1 MSKGFEGFEDF
12 FDRNDDS
19 LSGDEAD
26 FEATLAKDL
35 KELGV
40 ETNGF
45 ETDPDE
51 DSSENILARFNLTD
65 YGKSESEVYEK
76 PILIET
82 MAYEVSQWLER
93 LTIRDAKR
101 LESEKFL
108 ELCEMAGI
116 MPDPRTATAAFTD
129 LVIMMEEEDYRERS
143 MTTAPNLEDLQE
155 KCEILD
161 DLEEVQR
168 QRTLRAHRFLTKIIK
183 DPLLDLPALIE
194 RRKSLQKER
203 PQSVEEFDEMQD
215 ELEAISRSISALTE
229 IEEVKE
235 RREIAFRCMDWL
247 LKQDYLRGFTL
258 ELRSQMRKGEPIDFD
273 YVAGAIAGRCDP
285 IDGSYNPGVID
296 ELLERQK
303 EVMNEGEKTSRQKV
317 RESSKLR
324 RLEQAKAICDYVF
337 KQDILDRIYTGDPI
351 RPSEF
356 KKLEFIR
363 HAIYIQGNTSIL
375 DRFIEFLP
383 GGKLQNLE
391 ASELKEV
398 ALPNKLSGRSLLEL
412 FNEINTVIIEHPG
425 LNIERITELVEAKL
439 RGQTTADHEAE
450 LAINSLKI
458 LEKLA
463 YKENHSVSGLVRD

>member
-1 MSKGFEGFEDF
+1 MSKGLEDF
-12 FDRNDDS
+12 SDRSDDYPHN
-19 LSGDEAD
+19 DEAD
-26 FEATLAKDL
+26 FEASLAKDL
-35 KELGV
+35 QELGI

-45 ETDPDE
+45 EMDPDE
-51 DSSENILARFNLTD
+51 DSSENVLARFNLAND
-65 YGKSESEVYEK
+65 GQSETEVYEK

-82 MAYEVSQWLER
+82 MAYEVSQWLKR
-93 LTIRDAKR
+93 LTIRDANH

-161 DLEEVQR
+161 DLEEIQR
-168 QRTLRAHRFLTKIIK
+168 QRTLQAHKFLTKIIK

-194 RRKSLQKER
+194 RRKSLQKQR
-203 PQSVEEFDEMQD
+203 PQSVEEFEEMQD
-215 ELEAISRSISALTE
+215 ELETITDTISTLTE

-235 RREIAFRCMDWL
+235 RRELAFRCMDWL

-273 YVAGAIAGRCDP
+273 YAAGAVAGRHDP
-285 IDGSYNPGVID
+285 IDDSYNPGIID

-303 EVMNEGEKTSRQKV
+303 EIMGEGDKTTRQKV
-317 RESSKLR
+317 REASKLR

-375 DRFIEFLP
+375 DKFVEFLP

-398 ALPNKLSGRSLLEL
+398 AIPNKLSGRSLLEL

-425 LNIERITELVEAKL
+425 LNIERITELVEAKV
-439 RGQTTADHEAE
+439 RGQTTKDHDAE
-450 LAINSLKI
+450 LAIDALKV

-463 YKENHSVSGLVRD
+463 YKENHSVSGLVSD